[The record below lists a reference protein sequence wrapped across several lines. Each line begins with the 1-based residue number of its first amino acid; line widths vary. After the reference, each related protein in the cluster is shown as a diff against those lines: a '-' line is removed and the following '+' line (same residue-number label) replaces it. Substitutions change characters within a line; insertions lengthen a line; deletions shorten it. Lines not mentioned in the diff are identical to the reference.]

1 MMKST
6 FSLLALLLLFQCS
19 SPENTTESQATTSVS
34 VKAPFDWRNATIYFL
49 LTDRFNNGRTDNDVS
64 LDRDR
69 EAAKLR
75 GFMGGD
81 LAGITQKIEEGYF
94 DSLGVSAIW
103 FTPVVEQI
111 HGATDEGT
119 GLTYGYHGYWAK
131 DWTTLDPNFGTMEEL
146 ATLVETAHEHN
157 IRILLDVVANHTG
170 PVTPLD
176 PAWPNSWVRTGP
188 PCSYQ
193 GYTSTIECTLV
204 ENLPDIHTEKETEV
218 DLPPQLL
225 AKWEAEG
232 RLEQEMEELD
242 AFFKRTGSPRA
253 PKYYLIKWLTDYVRE
268 LGVDGFR
275 VDTAKHTE
283 AEIWEELKKEALA
296 ALREWKEANPGLKL
310 DDNPFWMV
318 GEVYNYSAA
327 SGQPY
332 DYNDTTVNFF
342 AHGFESLINFDFKY
356 DAQNEYEAIFTKYD
370 TLLHGGK
377 LEGVSVLNYLSSH
390 DDGSPF
396 DPQRTRS
403 EEAANKLL
411 LAQGVAQIYYGDESD
426 RSLIIPGTQ
435 GDATLRSFM
444 NWDAIEQADSVQQV
458 LSHWNK
464 LGQFRY
470 QHVAVGAG
478 RHQKI
483 SDNPYT
489 FARTYSQD
497 GVEDRVV
504 IALDAQPGEKRI
516 AVGEIF
522 AEGTTLREHYS
533 GSTAEVSGGLVTI
546 DTPYSVVLL
555 SAE

>member
-1 MMKST
+1 MRPNFLYLT
-6 FSLLALLLLFQCS
+6 FLFLLFQCG
-19 SPENTTESQATTSVS
+19 SPQPTEDPVGPVVQAEM
-34 VKAPFDWRNATIYFL
+34 KPFDWRNSTIYFL
-49 LTDRFNNGRTDNDVS
+49 LTDRFNNAQANNDVNFG
-64 LDRDR
+64 RDR

-81 LAGITQKIEEGYF
+81 IAGITQKIEEGYF
-94 DSLGVSAIW
+94 DSLGVNAIW

-119 GLTYGYHGYWAK
+119 GLTYGYHGYWAS
-131 DWTTLDPNFGTMEEL
+131 DWTSLDPNFGTMDEL
-146 ATLVETAHEHN
+146 ATLVETAHEHG

-170 PVTPLD
+170 PVTPQD
-176 PAWPNSWVRTGP
+176 PVWPDSWVRTDP
-188 PCSYQ
+188 TCTYQ
-193 GYTSTIECTLV
+193 DYESTVECTLV

-225 AKWEAEG
+225 KKWEAEG

-242 AFFKRTGSPRA
+242 AFFERTGYPRA

-275 VDTAKHTE
+275 VDTTKHTD
-283 AEIWEELKKEALA
+283 AKIWEELKKEALA
-296 ALREWKEANPGLKL
+296 ALREWKEANPGMKL

-318 GEVYNYSAA
+318 GEVYNYSAG

-332 DYNDTTVNFF
+332 DYGDTTVNFF
-342 AHGFESLINFDFKY
+342 DQGFESLINFDFKY

-377 LEGVSVLNYLSSH
+377 LDGVNVLNYLSSH

-411 LAQGVAQIYYGDESD
+411 LAQGGAQIYYGDESD
-426 RSLIIPGTQ
+426 RSLIIPGTN

-444 NWDAIEQADSVQQV
+444 NWEDISQTDSVRQV
-458 LSHWNK
+458 LNHWNK
-464 LGQFRY
+464 LGQFRN
-470 QHVAVGAG
+470 QHLAIGAG

-483 SDNPYT
+483 ADAPYT
-489 FARTYSQD
+489 FARTYEEGGYSD
-497 GVEDRVV
+497 KV
-504 IALDAQPGEKRI
+504 IVALDAQAGEKQI
-516 AVGEIF
+516 SVGDVF
-522 AEGTTLREHYS
+522 AEGTTLKDYYS
-533 GSTAEVSGGLVTI
+533 GNSAEVSGGVVTI
-546 DTPYSVVLL
+546 DSPYSIVLL
-555 SAE
+555 SEE

>member
-1 MMKST
+1 MRPNFLYLT
-6 FSLLALLLLFQCS
+6 FLFLLFQCG
-19 SPENTTESQATTSVS
+19 SPQPTEDPVGPVVQAEM
-34 VKAPFDWRNATIYFL
+34 KPFDWRNSTIYFL
-49 LTDRFNNGRTDNDVS
+49 LTDRFNNAQANNDVNFG
-64 LDRDR
+64 RDR

-81 LAGITQKIEEGYF
+81 IAGITQKIEEGYF
-94 DSLGVSAIW
+94 DSLGVNAIW

-119 GLTYGYHGYWAK
+119 GLTYGYHGYWAS
-131 DWTTLDPNFGTMEEL
+131 DWTSLDPNFGTMDEL
-146 ATLVETAHEHN
+146 ATLVETAHEHG

-170 PVTPLD
+170 PVTPQD
-176 PAWPNSWVRTGP
+176 PVWPDSWVRTDP
-188 PCSYQ
+188 TCTYQ
-193 GYTSTIECTLV
+193 DYESTVECTLV

-225 AKWEAEG
+225 KKWEAEG

-242 AFFKRTGSPRA
+242 AFFERTGYPRA

-275 VDTAKHTE
+275 VDTTKHTD
-283 AEIWEELKKEALA
+283 AKIWEELKKEALA
-296 ALREWKEANPGLKL
+296 ALREWKEANPGMKL

-318 GEVYNYSAA
+318 GEVYNYSAG

-332 DYNDTTVNFF
+332 DYGDTTVNFF
-342 AHGFESLINFDFKY
+342 DQGFESLINFDFKY

-377 LEGVSVLNYLSSH
+377 LDGVNVLNYLSSH

-411 LAQGVAQIYYGDESD
+411 LAQGGAQIYYGDESD
-426 RSLIIPGTQ
+426 RSLIIPGTN

-444 NWDAIEQADSVQQV
+444 NWEDISQTDSVRQV
-458 LSHWNK
+458 LNHWNK
-464 LGQFRY
+464 LGQFRN
-470 QHVAVGAG
+470 QHLAIGAG

-483 SDNPYT
+483 ADAPYT
-489 FARTYSQD
+489 FARTYEEGGYSD
-497 GVEDRVV
+497 KV
-504 IALDAQPGEKRI
+504 IVALDAQAGEKQI
-516 AVGEIF
+516 SVGDVF
-522 AEGTTLREHYS
+522 AEGTTLRDNYS
-533 GSTAEVSGGLVTI
+533 GQTGEVSKGVVTI
-546 DTPYSVVLL
+546 DSPYSVVLL
-555 SAE
+555 SEE